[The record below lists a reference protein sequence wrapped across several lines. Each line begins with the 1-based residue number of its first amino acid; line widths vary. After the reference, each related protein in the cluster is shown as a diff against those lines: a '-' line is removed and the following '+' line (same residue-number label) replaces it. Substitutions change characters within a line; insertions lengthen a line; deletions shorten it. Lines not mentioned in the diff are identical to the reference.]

1 MKKVVVIGSGPGGS
15 SSAALLASR
24 GYDVTLLEQNKFIG
38 GKCSSYEENGFKI
51 DTGIHMFARGPSGP
65 HGIVA
70 KELGVDQPWLI
81 RDPSETMW
89 MNKNGFW
96 YLHQK
101 LASPGAIKDM
111 AVATITRRQTINVL
125 NTLRRSLKSF
135 GLMGLAKEL
144 DGLRRMNPGIIQKY
158 DDMTVRDFLL
168 QFTDDDRVLAA
179 MNCLAMLLLVVPYEQ
194 ASAGEFMDSFIG
206 IFTCGTLG
214 VPRGGAIGI
223 PRSFL
228 RAFTRDGGKLVLGV
242 AAKKILSKDGRV
254 TGVLGSDDVEYPADV
269 VISNAGLKQTV
280 KMAGPKILP
289 SEYVEYVDGLKLS
302 YSWLASKLF
311 LAKRVVDLKAPSFFP
326 IPEVDPDSIF
336 KYCDVPDGL
345 PKDPFLFGPMPTE
358 WDDTLAPPNHQ
369 LIMVGVPTSCE
380 VDQEERSQKMLD
392 IAERKFFSFFPEVEK
407 NLIAK
412 SRITNKDT
420 NRITR
425 KGTGECI
432 GLAQCVGQ
440 VGSNKP
446 SPKMP
451 LEGLWAVGCDA
462 GARGVGTEQ
471 GTASGMLVASL
482 VS

>member
-1 MKKVVVIGSGPGGS
+1 M
-15 SSAALLASR
+15 
-24 GYDVTLLEQNKFIG
+24 
-38 GKCSSYEENGFKI
+38 
-51 DTGIHMFARGPSGP
+51 
-65 HGIVA
+65 
-70 KELGVDQPWLI
+70 
-81 RDPSETMW
+81 
-89 MNKNGFW
+89 
-96 YLHQK
+96 
-101 LASPGAIKDM
+101 
-111 AVATITRRQTINVL
+111 
-125 NTLRRSLKSF
+125 
-135 GLMGLAKEL
+135 
-144 DGLRRMNPGIIQKY
+144 
-158 DDMTVRDFLL
+158 
-168 QFTDDDRVLAA
+168 
-179 MNCLAMLLLVVPYEQ
+179 
-194 ASAGEFMDSFIG
+194 
-206 IFTCGTLG
+206 
-214 VPRGGAIGI
+214 
-223 PRSFL
+223 
-228 RAFTRDGGKLVLGV
+228 
-242 AAKKILSKDGRV
+242 
-254 TGVLGSDDVEYPADV
+254 
-269 VISNAGLKQTV
+269 
-280 KMAGPKILP
+280 
-289 SEYVEYVDGLKLS
+289 
-302 YSWLASKLF
+302 ASKLF